1 MKSGFAFLFFIV
13 TVCFQSRAQ
22 GIQPLW
28 IPDTLSG
35 PVINLSL
42 AASQKQ
48 ILPGAP
54 TQTLAYNG
62 LPMLGPTLML
72 RRGWQI
78 ETTVQN
84 NLSDTSTLHWHGLH
98 VSAHTDGGPHS
109 PILPGQQWNP
119 HFTCL
124 DKASTYWYHPHFHK
138 KTARQTLSGAAGLI
152 IVRDGEEAA
161 LPLPRRYGIND
172 FPLII
177 QSLEMDAQNQIKPEG
192 QQDSLVL
199 VNGTFR
205 PYLQIP
211 AGWVRFRVLNASNAR
226 NFYLG
231 LQDTLPLF
239 QIGSDGGLLGKP
251 LKMNRVKLSPGER
264 AEIMVDFSG
273 KQDSLFRIISFGSE
287 IPSGIQGGPTIPVP
301 PGGPSMASPLNGKD
315 FEILELR
322 VTAPLSSGSAFLPD
336 SLAAQTRIPE
346 SQAQRERLIR
356 FSSAVPGSTVGPFLV
371 NDSLFNM
378 NRIDFS
384 VPVNSTEIWTLY
396 NQTTVAHP
404 FHLHGFQFYILDRFG
419 APPPPEETGRKD
431 MVLLTAQEQVRI
443 IARFANFADTTMPYM
458 FHCHLLTHEDEGM
471 MGQFVVAPLTS
482 AMEKIKA
489 GEPAVFPNP
498 FSERLYG
505 LKKNKNIKV
514 VNILGQ
520 PMRLIWL
527 SPEELDT
534 SSWPAGLYG
543 ISGVSGKRVRK

>member
-1 MKSGFAFLFFIV
+1 MKTGFAILFFIV
-13 TVCFQSRAQ
+13 VAGFQSWAQ

-48 ILPGAP
+48 ILPGTQ

-62 LPMLGPTLML
+62 MPMLGPTLML

-78 ETTVQN
+78 QTTVQN
-84 NLSDTSTLHWHGLH
+84 NLPDTSTLHWHGLH
-98 VSAHTDGGPHS
+98 VSAHADGGPHS

-124 DKASTYWYHPHFHK
+124 DKAATYWYHPHFHK
-138 KTARQTLSGAAGLI
+138 KTARQTLSGAAGLV
-152 IVRDGEEAA
+152 IVRDAEEAA
-161 LPLPRRYGIND
+161 LALPRRYGIDD

-177 QSLEMDAQNQIKPEG
+177 QSLETDAQNQIRPEG
-192 QQDSLVL
+192 QQDSLLL
-199 VNGTFR
+199 VNGTHKA
-205 PYLQIP
+205 YLSVP
-211 AGWVRFRVLNASNAR
+211 AQWVRFRLLNASNAR

-239 QIGSDGGLLGKP
+239 LIGTDGGLLGKP
-251 LKMNRVKLSPGER
+251 LEMNRIKIAPGER
-264 AEIMVDFSG
+264 AEVLVNFAGKTGQNFSL
-273 KQDSLFRIISFGSE
+273 KSFGSE

-301 PGGPSMASPLNGKD
+301 PGAPSLYSPLNGQD
-315 FEILELR
+315 FEVLEFR
-322 VTAPLSSGSAFLPD
+322 VGGPVLPVISQLPD

-346 SQAQRERLIR
+346 TEAQRERNIR
-356 FSSAVPGSTVGPFLV
+356 FSSAIPGSAVGPFLV
-371 NDSLFNM
+371 NDSIFNM

-431 MVLLTAQEQVRI
+431 MVLVSAQEQVRI

-471 MGQFVVAPLTS
+471 MGQFVVAPLTT
-482 AMEKIKA
+482 AKGNLKT
-489 GEPAVFPNP
+489 GEAAAFPNP

-505 LKKNKNIKV
+505 LKKVQNIQV
-514 VNILGQ
+514 VNTLGQ
-520 PMRLIWL
+520 SMPLIWL
-527 SPEELDT
+527 TPEILDT

-543 ISGVSGKRVRK
+543 ISGGKGRWARK